1 MKTGS
6 CAKAGPGSL
15 RSANRS
21 LIELS
26 RFDAAAF
33 DLDGVITRT
42 ATIHATAWKQLFD
55 EFLDRRASG
64 AGVPF
69 TPFDSRRDY
78 GLYVDGKPRLAGVR
92 DFLASRSVDVPEG
105 DPENPPERATMHGL
119 AKRKNEL
126 FLQAIARDGVEVFD
140 DAIRLVNSLQAAGLK
155 LAVVSASE
163 NTNAVLQ
170 AAGLGTL
177 FNVQVNG
184 LTAKQQGLKGKP
196 APDTYLH
203 AAGLLDVEPRRMIG
217 FEDALSGVEALRAA
231 GYGLV
236 VGVDRNGNGDGL
248 SRRGVDLVTTDLDQI
263 ELSPRKTPGRRP
275 SLLQTLPATRTTD
288 PDWIIEEG
296 PFTPAREHEMES
308 LFSVANGFVGTRGSL
323 SEGDGLSAPA
333 TFVAGVFEAAGD
345 TTPALVT
352 APDWTHMALTV
363 EGRPVRL
370 DVGRRLEHRRILDL
384 RQAILWRE
392 WRQEDPAGR
401 VTRIVGLRLASAAD
415 RHLLIQST
423 RFEPENY
430 SGEVTLDTA
439 VRGSLIHRT
448 STGTTIAMASTTRL
462 GGGGE
467 VATAA
472 DGADSP
478 AMTVAIG
485 EVYALDR
492 IVAIHTSR
500 SPGDPEA
507 LAREH
512 MEQAVRRNIAD
523 HVEDH
528 RQAWLE
534 RWARS
539 DIRIEGDPAA
549 QQAARFA
556 IYHLISAA
564 NPEDERTSIGAR
576 ALTGSA
582 YRGHVFWDTEIFM
595 LPFFIL
601 TWPAAARSLLM
612 YRSHTLP
619 AARARAAAGGWRG
632 AFYAWESADT
642 GEDVTPSM
650 VVQPGGEVER
660 VLTGEQEQHISADI
674 AYAVW
679 SYWTATRD
687 EAFLLEAGAEII
699 LETARFWASRV
710 EQGDDGLHHIRG
722 VIGPDEY
729 HETVDDNAYTNAM
742 ARWNLTTGQ
751 EVAALV
757 AERWPDRWR
766 ALSADIGLAADE
778 PATWTAIADSLYTGF
793 DDATG
798 LIEQF
803 RGYFDLEDIDLAAL
817 EPRSAPIDV
826 VLGRERVQRS
836 QLIKQADV
844 VMLLHLFPD
853 AWPPEV
859 HAANFRYYEPR
870 CAHGSSLSPAIHALV
885 AARLGEMELASR
897 YFRQAATIDLAD
909 NMGNAAGGVH
919 AAALGGLW
927 QAIVFGF
934 GGLDLAEDGPR
945 TRPNLPPG
953 WSALSMEIT
962 WRGQRHAIHIP
973 AAGAPETAH
982 D

>member
-1 MKTGS
+1 MTAGS
-6 CAKAGPGSL
+6 RTRAGAGKPESG
-15 RSANRS
+15 RRP
-21 LIELS
+21 LIDLS

-42 ATIHATAWKQLFD
+42 ATVHATAWKQLFD
-55 EFLDRRASG
+55 DFLEGRASG
-64 AGVPF
+64 AGF
-69 TPFDSRRDY
+69 TPFDRRRDY
-78 GLYVDGKPRLAGVR
+78 GLHVDGKPRLDGIR
-92 DFLASRSVDVPEG
+92 DFLASRTIDLPEG
-105 DPENPPERATMHGL
+105 DPEDPPGHSTMHGL
-119 AKRKNEL
+119 ASRKNEL

-140 DAIRLVNSLQAAGLK
+140 DAIRLVNSLRAAGLK

-163 NTNAVLQ
+163 NTDAILQ
-170 AAGLGTL
+170 AAGRGTL
-177 FNVQVNG
+177 FDVQVDG
-184 LTAKQQGLKGKP
+184 LTAKQQRLKGKP

-203 AAGLLDVEPRRMIG
+203 AAGLLDIEPRRMIG
-217 FEDALSGVEALRAA
+217 FEDALPGVEALRAA

-236 VGVDRNGNGDGL
+236 VGVDRGANGDGL
-248 SRRGVDLVTTDLDQI
+248 TRCGADRVATDLDLI
-263 ELSPRKTPGRRP
+263 ELRPRTPQGRRP
-275 SLLQTLPATRTTD
+275 SILQTLPATRTTD
-288 PDWIIEEG
+288 PEWIIEESSS
-296 PFTPAREHEMES
+296 TPAREHEMES
-308 LFSVANGFVGTRGSL
+308 LFAVGNGFVGTRGSL
-323 SEGDGLSAPA
+323 SEGDGLSSPA
-333 TFVAGVFEAAGD
+333 TFVAGVFDAASD
-345 TTPALVT
+345 TTPGLIM
-352 APDWTHMALTV
+352 APDWTRMALTV

-401 VTRIVGLRLASAAD
+401 VTDMVGLRLASAAD
-415 RHLLIQST
+415 RHLLIQSA
-423 RFEPENY
+423 RFRPENY
-430 SGEVTLDTA
+430 SGAVALDTA
-439 VRGSLIHRT
+439 IRGPLIRQT

-462 GGGGE
+462 GRGDE
-467 VATAA
+467 VATAVGDA
-472 DGADSP
+472 GSP

-492 IVAIHTSR
+492 VVAIHTSR

-507 LAREH
+507 LARDH
-512 MEQAVRRNIAD
+512 LEQASGRSIASHIEEHRR
-523 HVEDH
+523 
-528 RQAWLE
+528 AWLE

-539 DIRIEGDPAA
+539 DIRIEGDSDA
-549 QQAARFA
+549 QKAARFA

-564 NPEDERTSIGAR
+564 NPEDERVSIGAR
-576 ALTGSA
+576 ALTGHA

-612 YRSHTLP
+612 YRSHTLS

-650 VVQPGGEVER
+650 VIQPGGEVER
-660 VLTGEQEQHISADI
+660 VLTGEQEQHISADV

-710 EQGDDGLHHIRG
+710 ERGEDGLHHIRG

-729 HETVDDNAYTNAM
+729 HETVDDNAYTNVM
-742 ARWNLTTGQ
+742 ARWNLATGA
-751 EVAALV
+751 EVATLM

-766 ALSADIGLAADE
+766 ALTADIGLTADE
-778 PATWTAIADSLYTGF
+778 PATWTAIAGSLYTGF
-793 DDATG
+793 NDATG

-817 EPRSAPIDV
+817 EPRSAPVDV

-859 HAANFRYYEPR
+859 QAANFRYYEPR
-870 CAHGSSLSPAIHALV
+870 CGHGSSLSPAIHALV
-885 AARLGEMELASR
+885 AARLGDMELASR

-927 QAIVFGF
+927 QALVFGF
-934 GGLDLAEDGPR
+934 GGLHLTDNGPR

-962 WRGQRHAIHIP
+962 WRGQRHAIHVP

>member
-1 MKTGS
+1 MAEPTD
-6 CAKAGPGSL
+6 L
-15 RSANRS
+15 RSDSRP

-42 ATIHATAWKQLFD
+42 ATVHATVWKQLFD
-55 EFLDRRASG
+55 EFLERRASG
-64 AGVPF
+64 ADVGF

-78 GLYVDGKPRLAGVR
+78 ILHVDGKPRLAGVR
-92 DFLASRSVDVPEG
+92 DFLASRAIELPEG
-105 DPENPPERATMHGL
+105 DPEDPSGCGTMHGL
-119 AKRKNEL
+119 SKRKDEL
-126 FLQAIARDGVEVFD
+126 FVQAIARDGVEVFD
-140 DAIRLVNSLQAAGLK
+140 SSIRLVKALQAAGLK

-163 NTNAVLQ
+163 NTVTILQ
-170 AAGLGTL
+170 AAGLAAM
-177 FNVQVNG
+177 FDARVDG
-184 LTAKQQGLKGKP
+184 LVAKQLGLKGKP

-203 AAGLLDVEPRRMIG
+203 AADLLGVEPRRMMG
-217 FEDALSGVEALRAA
+217 FEDALPGVEALRAA

-236 VGVDRNGNGDGL
+236 VGVDRGGNGDRLARCGA
-248 SRRGVDLVTTDLDQI
+248 DLVATDLGQI
-263 ELSPRKTPGRRP
+263 ELRPREAPGRQP
-275 SLLQTLPATRTTD
+275 SILETLPATRTTD
-288 PDWIIEEG
+288 PEWIIEEN

-308 LFSVANGFVGTRGSL
+308 LLSVGNGFVGTRGSL
-323 SEGDGLSAPA
+323 SEGDGFSSPA
-333 TFVAGVFEAAGD
+333 TFVAGVFEAASD
-345 TTPALVT
+345 TTPGLVT

-363 EGRPVRL
+363 QGQPVRL

-384 RQAILWRE
+384 RQAILWRH

-401 VTRIVGLRLASAAD
+401 VTHIVGLRLASAAD
-415 RHLLIQST
+415 RHLLIQSA
-423 RFEPENY
+423 RFQPENY
-430 SGEVTLDTA
+430 SGDVTLDTTI
-439 VRGSLIHRT
+439 RGPLIRRT
-448 STGTTIAMASTTRL
+448 STGTTIAVASTTRL
-462 GGGGE
+462 GRGNE
-467 VATAA
+467 VSATAGHE
-472 DGADSP
+472 DPP
-478 AMTVAIG
+478 AMTVATG
-485 EVYALDR
+485 EVYAIDR
-492 IVAIHTSR
+492 IVAVHTSR

-512 MEQAVRRNIAD
+512 VEQAVRRNIAD

-528 RQAWLE
+528 RRAWIE

-539 DIRIEGDPAA
+539 DIRVKGDPAA
-549 QQAARFA
+549 QRAARFA

-576 ALTGSA
+576 ALTGAA

-632 AFYAWESADT
+632 AFYAWESTDT
-642 GEDVTPSM
+642 GEDATPPL
-650 VVQPGGEVER
+650 VVQPGGEVQR

-679 SYWTATRD
+679 SYWNATLD
-687 EAFLLEAGAEII
+687 ESFLLDAGAEII

-710 EQGDDGLHHIRG
+710 ERGDDGLHHIRG

-751 EVAALV
+751 QVAALI
-757 AERWPDRWR
+757 ADRWPDRWR
-766 ALSADIGLAADE
+766 ALSSAIGLAADE
-778 PATWTAIADSLYTGF
+778 PATWTAIAASLYTGF
-793 DDATG
+793 NAATG

-803 RGYFDLEDIDLAAL
+803 RGYFDLEDIDLAAF
-817 EPRSAPIDV
+817 EPRSAPVDV

-844 VMLLHLFPD
+844 VLLLHLFPD

-859 HAANFRYYEPR
+859 QAANFRYYEPR

-885 AARLGEMELASR
+885 AARLGDMALASR
-897 YFRQAATIDLAD
+897 YFQQAATIDLAD

-934 GGLDLAEDGPR
+934 GGLHLTEDGPR

-973 AAGAPETAH
+973 AARAPETAH

>member
-1 MKTGS
+1 M
-6 CAKAGPGSL
+6 AGPTDL
-15 RSANRS
+15 RSSVRPVIA
-21 LIELS
+21 LS

-42 ATIHATAWKQLFD
+42 ATVHATAWKQLFD
-55 EFLDRRASG
+55 ELLERRASA
-64 AGVPF
+64 AGGRYA
-69 TPFDSRRDY
+69 PFDSRRDY
-78 GLYVDGKPRLAGVR
+78 GLYVDGKPRLAGIR
-92 DFLASRSVDVPEG
+92 DFLASRTMDVPEG
-105 DPENPPERATMHGL
+105 DPGDPPGHATMHGL
-119 AKRKNEL
+119 ARRKNEL
-126 FLQAIARDGVEVFD
+126 FLQAIARDEVKVFED
-140 DAIRLVNSLQAAGLK
+140 SIRLIKSLQAAGLR

-163 NTNAVLQ
+163 NTDAILR
-170 AAGLGTL
+170 AAD
-177 FNVQVNG
+177 
-184 LTAKQQGLKGKP
+184 LTAMFDVKIDGLVAKQRGLKGKP
-196 APDTYLH
+196 APDTWLH
-203 AAGLLDVEPRRMIG
+203 AAGLLDVEPRRMMG
-217 FEDALSGVEALRAA
+217 FEDALAGVEALRAA

-236 VGVDRNGNGDGL
+236 VGVHRAGNGDGL
-248 SRRGVDLVTTDLDQI
+248 ARRGADVVATDLAQLD
-263 ELSPRKTPGRRP
+263 LRPRKAPGRPP
-275 SLLQTLPATRTTD
+275 SILETLPAMRTID
-288 PDWIIEEG
+288 PEWIIEEG

-308 LFSVANGFVGTRGSL
+308 LLSVGNGLVGTRGSL
-323 SEGDGLSAPA
+323 SEGDGLSSPA
-333 TFVAGVFEAAGD
+333 TFVAGVFEAASD
-345 TTPALVT
+345 ATPGLVK
-352 APDWTHMALTV
+352 APDWTRMALTV

-370 DVGRRLEHRRILDL
+370 DVGRRLEHRRFLDL

-401 VTRIVGLRLASAAD
+401 VTHIVGLRLASAAD
-415 RHLLIQST
+415 RHLLIQSV
-423 RFEPENY
+423 RFRPENY
-430 SGEVTLDTA
+430 SGEVTLDA
-439 VRGSLIHRT
+439 DIPGPLIQRT
-448 STGTTIAMASTTRL
+448 PAGTTIAMAARTRL
-462 GGGGE
+462 GRRDP
-467 VATAA
+467 VAAMEGDA
-472 DGADSP
+472 DPP

-485 EVYALDR
+485 EIYAIDR

-507 LAREH
+507 LAGRH
-512 MEQAVRRNIAD
+512 VEQAIRQTVTG

-528 RQAWLE
+528 RRAWLE

-539 DIRIEGDPAA
+539 DIRIQGDPAA

-564 NPEDERTSIGAR
+564 NPQDERASIGAR
-576 ALTGSA
+576 ALTGNA

-595 LPFFIL
+595 LPFFTL

-619 AARARAAAGGWRG
+619 AARARAAARGWRG
-632 AFYAWESADT
+632 AFYAWESTDT
-642 GEDVTPSM
+642 GEDATPPL
-650 VVQPGGEVER
+650 VIQPGGEVQR

-679 SYWTATRD
+679 NYWTATRD
-687 EAFLLEAGAEII
+687 EGFLLDAGAEII

-710 EQGDDGLHHIRG
+710 EPGEDGLHHICG

-742 ARWNLTTGQ
+742 ARWNLTTGR
-751 EVAALV
+751 EVAALL

-766 ALSADIGLAADE
+766 ALSASIGLDADE
-778 PATWTAIADSLYTGF
+778 PATWSAIADSLYTGF
-793 DDATG
+793 DAATG

-803 RGYFDLEDIDLAAL
+803 RGYFDLEDLDLATV

-826 VLGRERVQRS
+826 VLGRERVRRS

-859 HAANFRYYEPR
+859 YAANFRYYEPR

-885 AARLGEMELASR
+885 AARLGDMELASR
-897 YFRQAATIDLAD
+897 YFRQAAAIDLAD

-934 GGLDLAEDGPR
+934 GGLAFTGDGPR

-962 WRGQRHAIHIP
+962 WRGHRHAIDIP
-973 AAGAPETAH
+973 AAGAPETVH

>member
-1 MKTGS
+1 MAEHTD
-6 CAKAGPGSL
+6 L
-15 RSANRS
+15 RRDGRP

-42 ATIHATAWKQLFD
+42 ATVHATAWKQLFD
-55 EFLDRRASG
+55 EFLDRRVSS
-64 AGVPF
+64 AGF
-69 TPFDSRRDY
+69 APFDRRRDY
-78 GLYVDGKPRLAGVR
+78 ALHVDGKPRLAGIR
-92 DFLASRSVDVPEG
+92 DFLASRTLDVPEG
-105 DPENPPERATMHGL
+105 EPDDPPGRATMHGL
-119 AKRKNEL
+119 ARRKNEL

-140 DAIRLVNSLQAAGLK
+140 DSIRLVKALQAAGLK

-163 NTNAVLQ
+163 NTDAILQ
-170 AAGLGTL
+170 AAGLKAL
-177 FNVQVNG
+177 FDIQVDG
-184 LTAKQQGLKGKP
+184 LVAKQLRLKGKP

-203 AAGLLDVEPRRMIG
+203 AAGLLDVEPRRMMG
-217 FEDALSGVEALRAA
+217 FEDALAGVEALRAA

-236 VGVDRNGNGDGL
+236 VGVDRGGNDDGL
-248 SRRGVDLVTTDLDQI
+248 ARRGADLVTTDLGQI
-263 ELSPRKTPGRRP
+263 EVRPGKPPAHDP
-275 SLLQTLPATRTTD
+275 SLLLTLPATRTTD
-288 PDWIIEEG
+288 PEWIIEETS
-296 PFTPAREHEMES
+296 FTPAREHEMES
-308 LFSVANGFVGTRGSL
+308 LFTVGNGFVGTRGSL
-323 SEGDGLSAPA
+323 SEGDGLSSPA
-333 TFVAGVFEAAGD
+333 TFVAGVFDTVGD
-345 TTPALVT
+345 TIPGLVT
-352 APDWTHMALTV
+352 APDWTHMALKV

-370 DVGRRLEHRRILDL
+370 DVGQLLEHRRILDL

-401 VTRIVGLRLASAAD
+401 VTHMVGLRLASAAD
-415 RHLLIQST
+415 RHLLIQSA
-423 RFEPENY
+423 RFRPENY
-430 SGEVTLDTA
+430 SSEVTLDTA
-439 VRGSLIHRT
+439 IRGPLLQRT

-462 GGGGE
+462 GRGDA
-467 VATAA
+467 VSTAA
-472 DGADSP
+472 GDADP
-478 AMTVAIG
+478 PVMTVEAG
-485 EVYALDR
+485 EVYAIDR
-492 IVAIHTSR
+492 FVAIHTSR
-500 SPGDPEA
+500 RPGDPEA
-507 LAREH
+507 LARDH
-512 MEQAVRRNIAD
+512 VEQAVRRNIAE

-564 NPEDERTSIGAR
+564 NPEDERASIGAR
-576 ALTGSA
+576 ALTGHA

-619 AARARAAAGGWRG
+619 AARARAAAAGWRG
-632 AFYAWESADT
+632 ALYAWESTDT
-642 GEDVTPSM
+642 GEDVTPS
-650 VVQPGGEVER
+650 VVVHPGGKVER
-660 VLTGEQEQHISADI
+660 VLTGEQEQHISADV

-687 EAFLLEAGAEII
+687 ESFLLEAGAEII

-710 EQGDDGLHHIRG
+710 ERGDDGLHHICG

-729 HETVDDNAYTNAM
+729 HETVDDNAFTNVM
-742 ARWNLTTGQ
+742 ARWNLTTGA
-751 EVAALV
+751 EVAALL

-766 ALSADIGLAADE
+766 ALTADIGLTADE
-778 PATWTAIADSLYTGF
+778 PLTWAATADSLYTGF
-793 DDATG
+793 DEATG

-859 HAANFRYYEPR
+859 QAANFRYYEPR
-870 CAHGSSLSPAIHALV
+870 CGHGSSLSPAIHALV
-885 AARLGEMELASR
+885 AARLGDTELAAR

-927 QAIVFGF
+927 QALVFGF
-934 GGLDLAEDGPR
+934 GGLHLTEDGPR
-945 TRPNLPPG
+945 TRPHLPPG

-962 WRGQRHAIHIP
+962 WRGQQHAIHIP

>member
-1 MKTGS
+1 MKAGS
-6 CAKAGPGSL
+6 RARAGPGNLQSGS
-15 RSANRS
+15 RP

-26 RFDAAAF
+26 GFDAAAF

-42 ATIHATAWKQLFD
+42 ATVHATAWKQLFD
-55 EFLDRRASG
+55 EFLDRGASG
-64 AGVPF
+64 DCAGF
-69 TPFDSRRDY
+69 TPFDHRRDY
-78 GLYVDGKPRLAGVR
+78 ALHVDGKPRLAGIR
-92 DFLASRSVDVPEG
+92 DFLASRSLEVPEG
-105 DPENPPERATMHGL
+105 HPDDAPGRATMHGL
-119 AKRKNEL
+119 ARRKNEL
-126 FLQAIARDGVEVFD
+126 FLQAIARDGVEVFE
-140 DAIRLVNSLQAAGLK
+140 DAIRLVKSLQAAGLK

-163 NTNAVLQ
+163 NTDAILR
-170 AAGLGTL
+170 AAGLEAL
-177 FNVQVNG
+177 FDIQVDG
-184 LTAKQQGLKGKP
+184 LVAKQLGLKGKP
-196 APDTYLH
+196 AQDTYLH
-203 AAGLLDVEPRRMIG
+203 AAGLLDIEPRRMIG
-217 FEDALSGVEALRAA
+217 FEDALPGVEALRAA
-231 GYGLV
+231 GFGLV
-236 VGVDRNGNGDGL
+236 VGVDRGGNGDGL
-248 SRRGVDLVTTDLDQI
+248 ARRGADLVATDLGQI
-263 ELSPRKTPGRRP
+263 EVRPRKPPAHGP

-288 PDWIIEEG
+288 PEWIIEETS
-296 PFTPAREHEMES
+296 FTPAREHEMES
-308 LFSVANGFVGTRGSL
+308 LFTVGNGFVGTRGSL
-323 SEGDGLSAPA
+323 SEGDGLSSPA
-333 TFVAGVFEAAGD
+333 TFLAGVFDAAGEM
-345 TTPALVT
+345 TPGLVM

-370 DVGRRLEHRRILDL
+370 DIGRRLEHRRILDL

-401 VTRIVGLRLASAAD
+401 VTHMVGLRFASAAD
-415 RHLLIQST
+415 RHLLIQSA
-423 RFEPENY
+423 RFRPENY
-430 SGEVTLDTA
+430 SGEVTFDTT
-439 VRGSLIHRT
+439 VRGALIQRT
-448 STGTTIAMASTTRL
+448 STGTTIALASTTRL
-462 GGGGE
+462 ERADE
-467 VATAA
+467 VATMASEA
-472 DGADSP
+472 DPP
-478 AMTVAIG
+478 AMTVEIG
-485 EVYALDR
+485 EVYATDR

-500 SPGDPEA
+500 GPGDPEA
-507 LAREH
+507 LARDH
-512 MEQAVRRNIAD
+512 LEQASGRSIAD
-523 HVEDH
+523 HVEEH
-528 RQAWLE
+528 RRAWLE

-539 DIRIEGDPAA
+539 DIRIEGDSDA
-549 QQAARFA
+549 QKAARFA

-576 ALTGSA
+576 ALTGHA

-660 VLTGEQEQHISADI
+660 VLTGEQEQHISADV
-674 AYAVW
+674 AYAAW
-679 SYWTATRD
+679 SYWTATQD
-687 EAFLLEAGAEII
+687 ETFLLEAGAEII

-710 EQGDDGLHHIRG
+710 ERGDDGLHHICG

-729 HETVDDNAYTNAM
+729 HETVDDNAFTNVM
-742 ARWNLTTGQ
+742 ARWNLTTGA
-751 EVAALV
+751 EVAALL

-766 ALSADIGLAADE
+766 AVSADIGLTADE

-793 DDATG
+793 DEATG

-817 EPRSAPIDV
+817 DPRSAPVDV

-859 HAANFRYYEPR
+859 QAANFRYYEPR
-870 CAHGSSLSPAIHALV
+870 CGHGSSLSPAIHALV
-885 AARLGEMELASR
+885 AARLGDTELASR
-897 YFRQAATIDLAD
+897 YFQQAATIDLAD

-945 TRPNLPPG
+945 TRPHLPPG

-973 AAGAPETAH
+973 AAGASETAH